1 MVLLAKEAGPE
12 RTANQISRTVALFNY
27 MSLFVCLFRQE
38 DLEKILKLIFER
50 IFLHAFV
57 IRIIGN
63 LVQLYL
69 QVNNIVYK
77 LDNLTTSTYQT
88 SHHII

>member
-1 MVLLAKEAGPE
+1 M
-12 RTANQISRTVALFNY
+12 ALFNY
-27 MSLFVCLFRQE
+27 MSLLVCLFRQE

-50 IFLHAFV
+50 IFLHAVV

-88 SHHII
+88 SHHMI